1 MLKRQKRKW
10 AIGKDDQRKKTSS
23 RVKRHSKNKKTD
35 LGREFTATA
44 LDSKQLE
51 KKRVRGGNVKKR
63 LKSGNRVNVV
73 DPDSDQAQVLE
84 IEDVTDNP
92 ADPHLAR
99 REIMTKGAVVET
111 DAGKV
116 RITSRPGQDG
126 VLNGVFVS
134 D

>member
-1 MLKRQKRKW
+1 MGYWQDRST
-10 AIGKDDQRKKTSS
+10 RKKTSS

-44 LDSKQLE
+44 LDSKRLE
-51 KKRVRGGNVKKR
+51 KKRVRGGNVKSR
-63 LKSGNRVNVV
+63 LKSGNQVNVV
-73 DPDSDQAQVLE
+73 DPDSDKAQVLE
-84 IEDVTDNP
+84 IKDVIDNP

-99 REIMTKGAVVET
+99 REIITKGALVET
-111 DAGKV
+111 SAGKV
-116 RITSRPGQDG
+116 KITSRPGQDG